1 MNENGNAMNLNL
13 HPQLDEKWVTVRRQ
27 DNGLWKVHVR
37 VFKLNTLRG
46 DSYWNTL
53 ALRTYQKKADAE
65 RYAKRFGWGVANP
78 SSGY

>member
-1 MNENGNAMNLNL
+1 MYTRLMNENGNAMNLNL

-53 ALRTYQKKADAE
+53 AYRTYQKKADAE
-65 RYAKRFGWGVANP
+65 RYAKRFG
-78 SSGY
+78 